1 MEKEKLSLIP
11 KSEKYIQY
19 IIELIIKL
27 PRTEKF
33 SIGNEYKN
41 SLYIMLENIMY
52 LNKNIKVNYKNTKTN
67 GENKNNNLI
76 KNIVQQEIFETM
88 KILNKIDCM
97 LNCQRIYLRIM
108 YKNKWIDENKLDVAM
123 DQIYEIGQI
132 LGGLIKYY
140 AKNY

>member
-41 SLYIMLENIMY
+41 SIYNMLENIMY
-52 LNKNIKVNYKNTKTN
+52 LNKNIKVNYKKE
-67 GENKNNNLI
+67 ENKNNNLI
-76 KNIVQQEIFETM
+76 KNIVQQEKFETM

-97 LNCQRIYLRIM
+97 LNCQRVYLRIM
-108 YKNKWIDENKLDVAM
+108 YKNKWIDEHKFNVAM
-123 DQIYEIGQI
+123 EQIYEIGKI

-140 AKNY
+140 AKNN